1 MNKYGDLSFK
11 TVLLQLLNK
20 IKNNKDTPESW
31 NNILISTIYKR
42 KGSRKLL
49 NNQRGIFITPVISK
63 IFEKLIKNRISQAV
77 ENYKSLFQAGGRSNR
92 SKADNLF
99 ILRAVIDHTLYIQ
112 SYVLFTLYD
121 FKTRFDSL
129 WLEDALNTLWDVG
142 VENELLYIIYLLNKN
157 CNITVNTPFGPPE
170 RFTIEKLVKQGT
182 VLGPVLCSTSIGDYC
197 KDKINPDSGTF
208 VEKVEIRPL
217 AFMDDLNDINT
228 LPSRM
233 INLNNNAVHFEK
245 LRRLQFGT
253 DKCEILKVGKKM
265 VTLPKLELHAEEIEE
280 KKVVKYLG
288 DYFNSKG
295 DISDLVDKRIGSITS
310 TITDIIA
317 FCSDLSLGNFEVH
330 IMLQL
335 YESIFLS
342 KLLFNSQSWS
352 KIKKKE
358 LEDLQHVQL
367 RMLKQVMKVPYTT
380 PTAGIFLEL
389 GLLPIEHLINQ
400 RKLAFLHHILNL
412 D

>member
-1 MNKYGDLSFK
+1 M
-11 TVLLQLLNK
+11 
-20 IKNNKDTPESW
+20 
-31 NNILISTIYKR
+31 
-42 KGSRKLL
+42 
-49 NNQRGIFITPVISK
+49 
-63 IFEKLIKNRISQAV
+63 
-77 ENYKSLFQAGGRSNR
+77 
-92 SKADNLF
+92 
-99 ILRAVIDHTLYIQ
+99 
-112 SYVLFTLYD
+112 YD

-157 CNITVNTPFGPPE
+157 GNITVNTPFGPPE

-197 KDKINPDSGTF
+197 KDKMNPDSGTF

-228 LPSRM
+228 LPGRM

-288 DYFNSKG
+288 DYFNS
-295 DISDLVDKRIGSITS
+295 DLVDKRIRSITS

-380 PTAGIFLEL
+380 PTAGIFLKL